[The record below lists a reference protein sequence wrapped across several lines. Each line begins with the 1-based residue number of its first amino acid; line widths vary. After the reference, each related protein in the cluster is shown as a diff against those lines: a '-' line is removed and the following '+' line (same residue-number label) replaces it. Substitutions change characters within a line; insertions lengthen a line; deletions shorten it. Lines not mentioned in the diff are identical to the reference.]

1 MKKLFALFLA
11 FTLLFLT
18 ACNTTTTPAGT
29 EVGQTPPETTNSGN
43 WLDAY
48 RGKVV
53 AASSLNDFID
63 VSSRIVFEHTI
74 SDAGEYGG
82 SQTYTFYYS
91 KADEKAYIYCFDPL
105 CDHKDCMACPK
116 NDRELGWLFGTA
128 FFYQNRFFCVTS
140 YGKLVSF
147 SFDGTD
153 KKIEYDLEYEF
164 PNDFRYTVWSPCGL
178 YGPYLYISLKLDQS
192 GFEREMLRYNLETKE
207 MENLTE
213 KTGNYISPQYFYNG
227 MIYGHGKFSQ
237 TGDAYFKA
245 DLNLNTVEIFD
256 ETARLEQSVGSIIV
270 GPVYAERN
278 SVEVIPKQI
287 GVSFYNIETG
297 ERKIITNEELGLGGS
312 PRFICAT
319 EEYLYFYIA
328 QTIEIGTITVDR
340 NGKETQIKVYKGN
353 NGKLYRMNP
362 DGTGIV
368 CVYDNPD
375 YELDEN
381 MVVYGDKVV
390 MQGQY
395 IAIENGE
402 KKIWGGVIQVATIN
416 PDGTI
421 GEFVEVEVLQ

>member
-1 MKKLFALFLA
+1 
-11 FTLLFLT
+11 
-18 ACNTTTTPAGT
+18 
-29 EVGQTPPETTNSGN
+29 
-43 WLDAY
+43 
-48 RGKVV
+48 
-53 AASSLNDFID
+53 
-63 VSSRIVFEHTI
+63 
-74 SDAGEYGG
+74 
-82 SQTYTFYYS
+82 
-91 KADEKAYIYCFDPL
+91 
-105 CDHKDCMACPK
+105 
-116 NDRELGWLFGTA
+116 
-128 FFYQNRFFCVTS
+128 
-140 YGKLVSF
+140 
-147 SFDGTD
+147 
-153 KKIEYDLEYEF
+153 
-164 PNDFRYTVWSPCGL
+164 
-178 YGPYLYISLKLDQS
+178 
-192 GFEREMLRYNLETKE
+192 

-245 DLNLNTVEIFD
+245 DLDLNTVEIFD

-340 NGKETQIKVYKGN
+340 NGKETQIKVHKGN

-402 KKIWGGVIQVATIN
+402 KKVWGGLIQVATIN